1 MQRLRAATL
10 IVGSAMVTLTL
21 ASCRRDDPTALD
33 RTTQPIE
40 STAGIPSS
48 ESDMRGRMERLTRAV
63 ALALADPQVRTSV
76 YEDLRASRFREHKL
90 HFAQFALA
98 TDSRFSPALTRAAG
112 FPQRAG
118 LKGLFDSLIDLEF
131 YMPVPEHRAVWKGG
145 DNLLVASAL
154 RDHEIP
160 VAYDLSGRRVT
171 LSSAEVAPATPVL
184 AIVPTE
190 TDFSRPL
197 PASAVEPFESD
208 LRKWNGIARI
218 EPCDPAD
225 PACSGAPPQ
234 VCNPGACM
242 TFSHI
247 PGDYEGFLMGGPE
260 FEVHA
265 ITRPAGS
272 NVGTDYR
279 CAGEHAPSPASQ
291 YDQNG

>member
-112 FPQRAG
+112 FPQRA
-118 LKGLFDSLIDLEF
+118 
-131 YMPVPEHRAVWKGG
+131 V
-145 DNLLVASAL
+145 SA
-154 RDHEIP
+154 
-160 VAYDLSGRRVT
+160 A
-171 LSSAEVAPATPVL
+171 APAMICAVFACRTTNRRHHRCGWPC
-184 AIVPTE
+184 
-190 TDFSRPL
+190 FS
-197 PASAVEPFESD
+197 E
-208 LRKWNGIARI
+208 
-218 EPCDPAD
+218 
-225 PACSGAPPQ
+225 
-234 VCNPGACM
+234 
-242 TFSHI
+242 
-247 PGDYEGFLMGGPE
+247 
-260 FEVHA
+260 
-265 ITRPAGS
+265 
-272 NVGTDYR
+272 
-279 CAGEHAPSPASQ
+279 
-291 YDQNG
+291 